1 MTLPINKTGVATKN
15 RQQAFASRLLQ
26 MLTKTRLWRIQLQ
39 DYAPLLHSL
48 LKSVSIY
55 ALASCASPLVSL
67 VLAPFLTRT
76 LSRTEYS
83 ILVIINTTIALFAGI
98 TQFGLDSAFFRAYNY
113 DYELAQDRMAT
124 LSTTLL
130 LLTLTTMPF
139 VLVAWIAAPQLALG
153 LFGSTRFT
161 EPARCA
167 IVVILLQNLAMPG
180 FAWLRAEKRAAMYT
194 LLTVSNL
201 FINLMATIALVGIWH
216 VGVIGA
222 LLGPAAGYMFVL
234 VWVVPL
240 LPLRAC
246 LRTGAR
252 PRLAIARN
260 LLSFGVPLVFS
271 FVSVWVLQL
280 SDRYLLS
287 WLGSLTQTASYAVA
301 YSLGGIMAAVVLGPF
316 SLAWPT
322 VLYDIAKRE
331 NAVSIF
337 QLVFRWYAIVLLF
350 VSFSLSFAAVV
361 ILDVFFPSTYQTVAP
376 IIPLINLAMMFYG
389 LYTVLSVGL
398 SLRRKTWLAFVFV
411 TLSAI
416 LNVVLNIILIP
427 QQGAMGAALATLLSY
442 AVLALLV
449 YIANQ
454 YLYPI
459 PFEIGRFCIALVT
472 GIGLYMISIFLSQAQ
487 GAFISW
493 SIRCCILVIYGL
505 YLLLLGK
512 APARKQGSTSK
523 VLAAVKQDSNAKMVL
538 RHQRGISVMKFI
550 EYIHPAEKERQHLAR
565 SGPLKV
571 CLYTLQKS
579 RNDRRLMR
587 EAHAL
592 IEAGFAVTVVDVESK
607 RIGSEEVNGICI
619 KHIVMPGW
627 FVSTRF
633 KPWFLVKALWAFLR
647 SIPYLLLAPAHIYHA
662 YNELSLP
669 ACCLAAWLRR
679 KPVIF
684 EAQELMMSDPL
695 MRRWP
700 LLRTLAT
707 RVLRWLLSSGIA
719 VITPSPGA
727 IWPLRKLYRVPYV
740 IVLRSVP
747 LYRKIVKTKR
757 LQKRLGL
764 PSGTRIA
771 LYQGNFQRNRRLD
784 ILVRAARFVEQG
796 NVIVLMGQDL
806 EGTQEMLEKLIVA
819 EGVADKI
826 KLLPAVPYEELLSW
840 TASADL
846 GLTLFAPDYSLNIRY
861 CLPNKFFEYLMAGLP
876 VLSSSL
882 DMLEDI
888 INTYDVGQV
897 VSSLA
902 PEKVGAAINALLA
915 DRPALARMSQNA
927 LRVAREEF
935 NWDKE
940 KLVLIDL
947 YQKILS
953 KEIEHENADPGQ

>member
-1 MTLPINKTGVATKN
+1 MTLPINKTGVSTKN
-15 RQQAFASRLLQ
+15 RQQAFASKLLQ
-26 MLTKTRLWRIQLQ
+26 MLTKTILWRVQFQ

-67 VLAPFLTRT
+67 ALAPFLTRT

-113 DYELAQDRMAT
+113 DYDLAQDRTAT

-130 LLTLTTMPF
+130 LLTLTTIPF
-139 VLVAWIAAPQLALG
+139 VLVAWIVAPQLALG
-153 LFGSTRFT
+153 LFGSARFT
-161 EPARCA
+161 EPTRYA
-167 IVVILLQNLAMPG
+167 IVVILLQNLTMPG
-180 FAWLRAEKRAAMYT
+180 FAWLRAEKRAATYT

-201 FINLMATIALVGIWH
+201 FINLIATIALVGIWH

-222 LLGPAAGYMFVL
+222 LLAPAAGYMFVL

-246 LRTGAR
+246 LRTDSR
-252 PRLAIARN
+252 PRLDIARN

-287 WLGSLTQTASYAVA
+287 RLGPLTQTASYAVA
-301 YSLGGIMAAVVLGPF
+301 YSLGGILAAVVLGPF

-331 NAVSIF
+331 NAASIF

-350 VSFSLSFAAVV
+350 VSFALSFAAVV
-361 ILDVFFPSTYQTVAP
+361 VLDAFFPSTYQSAAP
-376 IIPLINLAMMFYG
+376 LIPLINLAMMFYG

-398 SLRRKTWLAFVFV
+398 SLRRKTWLAFIFV
-411 TLSAI
+411 TFSAI

-427 QQGAMGAALATLLSY
+427 QQGAMGAALATLLAY

-459 PFEIGRFCIALVT
+459 PFEIGRFCIALFT
-472 GIGLYMISIFLSQAQ
+472 GIGFYAVSVFLSQGQ
-487 GAFISW
+487 GALVSW
-493 SIRCCILVIYGL
+493 SIRCSALIMYGL
-505 YLLLLGK
+505 CLLLLGK
-512 APARKQGSTSK
+512 IPARK
-523 VLAAVKQDSNAKMVL
+523 
-538 RHQRGISVMKFI
+538 
-550 EYIHPAEKERQHLAR
+550 R
-565 SGPLKV
+565 SSSRLEPLKV

-587 EAHAL
+587 EANAL
-592 IEAGFAVTVVDVESK
+592 VEAGFAVTVIDVESK
-607 RIGSEEVNGICI
+607 HLGFEEGNGIRI

-647 SIPYLLLAPAHIYHA
+647 SMPALLQTPAHVYHA

-684 EAQELMMSDPL
+684 EAQELLMSDPL
-695 MRRWP
+695 IERRP
-700 LLRTLAT
+700 LLRTLAI
-707 RVLRWLLSSGIA
+707 RVLRWMLSNGAA

-740 IVLRSVP
+740 ITLRSVP
-747 LYRKIVKTKR
+747 SYREIARTDR

-764 PSGTRIA
+764 PAGTRIA
-771 LYQGNFQRNRRLD
+771 LYQGNFQKNRRLD
-784 ILVRAARFVEQG
+784 ILVRAARFLDLG
-796 NVIVLMGQDL
+796 HVIVLMGQDL

-826 KLLPAVPYEELLSW
+826 KLLPAVAYEELLDW

-888 INTYDVGQV
+888 INTYDVGRV

-902 PEKVGAAINALLA
+902 PEDVGAAINAILA
-915 DRPALARMSQNA
+915 DRVALARMSQNA

-940 KLVLIDL
+940 QLVLIDL
-947 YQKILS
+947 YQKVLS
-953 KEIEHENADPGQ
+953 KEIQP